1 MGKHNGLP
9 DRMIAVRWKN
19 RDGAQKAYYY
29 NNQSGRLPDMPR
41 SKILLS
47 ADRAEAMRR
56 YADLEGKKLPDEL
69 RTVAA
74 TWEAF
79 KTHPR
84 GLTTR
89 APRTQK
95 DYGHNWTQLA
105 PVFGGQAWEDVDR
118 VEAIQY
124 LDRRSS
130 RHGANKEIKLLSL
143 LWQFAL
149 NRGLTRAPNAL
160 ARMEYHRLEPRDRYL
175 SDGEYKAVMM
185 AGDQVLRDAM
195 RLAYLTGQRPS
206 DTLRLTWRDVTE
218 RDGRT
223 FVLCSQSKTRK
234 QVDVEAGPEL
244 VALLSELRERP
255 MAAIRLVILPSG
267 KPASLRMVQD
277 RWKAAAAVAGITDAN
292 FADLRA
298 KSASDEQIGATER
311 LGHQDE
317 RITKRI
323 YRRTAG
329 KARSTK

>member
-9 DRMIAVRWKN
+9 DRMIPVYWKN
-19 RDGAQKAYYY
+19 RDGTQKAYYY
-29 NNQSGRLPDMPR
+29 NNQSGRLRDMPR

-56 YADLEGKKLPDEL
+56 YADLEGKQVPDEL

-84 GLTTR
+84 GLCTR

-95 DYGHNWTQLA
+95 GYTEHWTQLA

-124 LDRRSS
+124 LDKRSS
-130 RHGANKEIKLLSL
+130 KHGANKEIKLLSM

-149 NRGLTRAPNAL
+149 NRGLTRATNAL
-160 ARMEYHRLEPRDRYL
+160 VRMEYHRIEPRDRYL
-175 SDGEYKAVMM
+175 TDGEYKAVML

-223 FVLCSQSKTRK
+223 FVLCSQSKTGK
-234 QVDVEAGPEL
+234 QVEVEAGPEL
-244 VALLSELRERP
+244 VALLAELRERP

-267 KPASLRMVQD
+267 KPPTLRMVQT
-277 RWKAAAAVAGITDAN
+277 RWKAAADAAGVANAR
-292 FADLRA
+292 FVDLRA
-298 KSASDEQIGATER
+298 KSASDEQDGATER